1 MRTPSFKVL
10 EQVVM
15 VLWNLSI
22 NADNK
27 VRMADKGVLP
37 SLVSLL
43 RSPEERIQELA
54 VGGLADI
61 SCLLE
66 LANIR
71 VTCL

>member
-1 MRTPSFKVL
+1 
-10 EQVVM
+10 M

-37 SLVSLL
+37 SLVALL

-54 VGGLADI
+54 VGTMRNLSIQVLTLLA
-61 SCLLE
+61 SP
-66 LANIR
+66 
-71 VTCL
+71 VQTYKY